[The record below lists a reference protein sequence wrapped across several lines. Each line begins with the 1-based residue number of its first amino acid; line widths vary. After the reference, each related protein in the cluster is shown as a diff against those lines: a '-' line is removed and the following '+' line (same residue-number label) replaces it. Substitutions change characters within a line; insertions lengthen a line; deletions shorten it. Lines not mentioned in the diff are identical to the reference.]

1 MYTIQ
6 LTADTEITF
15 SAFNYLTQ
23 ETTERTKYY
32 KRGERIQVIT
42 KQINEINEKYMF
54 KISTGEV
61 FYISWNEFKFL
72 LAPIQLK
79 LLIEKQKDKNYKVT
93 AHEPYG
99 IKIAKI
105 ERLGDKMIIHDF
117 DREYTIL
124 LGVSDCYLQG
134 NLITIHH
141 TSFMSYI
148 PNKIMELHLIH
159 DYKFSHAI

>member
-1 MYTIQ
+1 MYTIE

-15 SAFNYLTQ
+15 SSFNYLTQ
-23 ETTERTKYY
+23 ETIERTKYY
-32 KRGERIQVIT
+32 KKGERIQT
-42 KQINEINEKYMF
+42 LTQQIDEKYMF

-61 FYISWNEFKFL
+61 FYINWNEFKFL

-79 LLIEKQKDKNYKVT
+79 LLIEIQKDRNYKVA

-105 ERLGDKMIIHDF
+105 ERLEDKMIIHDF
-117 DREYTIL
+117 EREYTTL

-148 PNKIMELHLIH
+148 PNKIMKLHLIH